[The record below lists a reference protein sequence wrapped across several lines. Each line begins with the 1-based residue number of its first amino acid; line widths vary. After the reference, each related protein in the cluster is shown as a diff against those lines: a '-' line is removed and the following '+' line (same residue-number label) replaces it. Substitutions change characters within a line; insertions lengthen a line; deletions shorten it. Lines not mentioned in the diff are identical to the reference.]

1 VTHGPGRPPEAVPSP
16 EAEPGGRPEP
26 EVPARSARARG
37 FVALAVLAVLW
48 GYSWVP
54 VKIATR
60 DASPLA
66 LATLRSAIGALA
78 LLAFLAA
85 ARRPL
90 RPPPFG
96 PTLVLGLLQTVGF
109 TVPQTVAV
117 SLGGA
122 GRIAV
127 LAYTMPLW
135 LVLLAWAFLGE
146 RPTRAR
152 LAALALAAVGL
163 ALVVGPLGTQ
173 AATSGLLGVL
183 SGFFWAASAVWAL
196 RALLLRG
203 YDLLSVTT
211 WQMVWGSCVLVALA
225 VAFPGEVRWTPSL
238 IASVAFLSI
247 AATAAGW
254 ALWTW
259 VLTLLPASV
268 AGIGSLATPVIV
280 VLAAAVQLGELPT
293 RVEVV
298 GMICIVVALA
308 VNAAAGAARR
318 R

>member
-1 VTHGPGRPPEAVPSP
+1 VPVSAPAPVPESPGRP
-16 EAEPGGRPEP
+16 GLGRG
-26 EVPARSARARG
+26 PARAYASL
-37 FVALAVLAVLW
+37 ALLALLW
-48 GYSWVP
+48 GYSWIP

-60 DASPLA
+60 DATPLA
-66 LATLRSAIGALA
+66 LATLRSGIGALA
-78 LLAFLAA
+78 LVAFLAA
-85 ARRPL
+85 TRRSL

-146 RPTRAR
+146 HPTRAR

-163 ALVVGPLGTQ
+163 GLVVGPLGTRS
-173 AATSGLLGVL
+173 ATSGLLGVL
-183 SGFFWAASAVWAL
+183 SGLLWAASAVWAL
-196 RALLLRG
+196 RALLSRG

-211 WQMVWGSCVLVALA
+211 WQMVWGSIVLVALA
-225 VAFPGEVRWTPSL
+225 AAFPGEVRWTPSL
-238 IASVAFLSI
+238 VASVAFLSVG
-247 AATAAGW
+247 ATAAGW
-254 ALWTW
+254 ALWTYI
-259 VLTLLPASV
+259 LTLLPASV

-293 RVEVV
+293 RAELA
-298 GMICIVVALA
+298 GMACIVVALL
-308 VNAAAGAARR
+308 VNARAGTGGRR
-318 R
+318 